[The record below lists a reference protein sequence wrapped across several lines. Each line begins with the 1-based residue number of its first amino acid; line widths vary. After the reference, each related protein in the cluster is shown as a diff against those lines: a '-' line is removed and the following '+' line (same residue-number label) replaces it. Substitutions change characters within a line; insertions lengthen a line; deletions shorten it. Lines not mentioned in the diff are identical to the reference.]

1 MATKQKRGIAYQI
14 AHTIAFAVVAFVVI
28 VALILAL
35 GELQDINQKMSLSHQ
50 VADLIQT
57 A

>member
-1 MATKQKRGIAYQI
+1 MATKQKHGIAYQI